1 MKNEDVRYIKKI
13 SFNLMRIEEPYR
25 KKMDKDNQVIKMAPM
40 IAYSCEESYGKYDV
54 VQTEL

>member
-54 VQTEL
+54 V